1 MMKTQLLRVFLLV
14 AIVTW
19 AGCGTP
25 GEEDLR
31 ESFAQQ
37 VASISFV
44 RDFQRNGDEL
54 GFSGPYGAETD
65 AKWRVLI
72 ESAVIEP
79 QDDEKQ
85 PYKGTITSSW
95 YVNGRLI
102 QPRGSYSDLPSE
114 FLDKGVSQ
122 HCWAFWEKSTKRW
135 GWV

>member
-1 MMKTQLLRVFLLV
+1 MKTQLLEGSLLL
-14 AIVTW
+14 AILML

-37 VASISFV
+37 IATVSLV

-54 GFSGPYGAETD
+54 TFSGPYGAETD
-65 AKWRVLI
+65 AKWRI
-72 ESAVIEP
+72 HIDSAVIEP
-79 QDDEKQ
+79 QDDETK

-95 YVNGRLI
+95 YANGRLI

-114 FLDKGVSQ
+114 FLDKGVGQ

-135 GWV
+135 GWL